1 MKLAIGL
8 GDRNPPQVL
17 TVLAYATHLCVMRLL
32 RAGGTDGCDKYRR
45 HRTTHA
51 TQRRQCSTRHL
62 VCIGAALLN
71 GACGVRS
78 AGDAQI
84 LVAALDADPGQLNPA
99 ITTNGGVHTAAAL
112 LYDGLLGLD
121 SALTPRPGLAER
133 WEILDGGA
141 RYRFHLRR
149 DVRWHDGAAFTSAD
163 VKFTFDSLLL
173 RFHART
179 RASMAPAIMSVD
191 APDDS
196 TVVFRF
202 RRPYAPLLLQL
213 DADESPILP
222 RHLFA
227 GTDPLRNPANT
238 APVGTGPYR
247 FVSHTANS
255 EYRFTANRAY
265 FGGTPKIRDVVL
277 RVIPNAGTR
286 VIALERGEVDWLF
299 SVPGP
304 ERQRLLRNP
313 GLHLV
318 QAAVTPGGGNC
329 ITTLGFNLDR
339 PWFRDVR
346 VRKAIAH
353 AVNRQQFVDRVIFGE
368 GRAAD
373 APISSRIEFA
383 YAAGLAIPA
392 FDTVRA
398 SQLLADAGW
407 RRTGSGVRVAH
418 GVPGVVD
425 GTPFVVNFK
434 SLPSQAT
441 HGELLRAQLR
451 VVGIDLHV
459 MPLESAVFAQT
470 VFTARDFDTSIA
482 AYCNGADPEIGVRR
496 QYVSSSIAPVPFSNM
511 AGYRNLLVDSLFELA
526 GASLV
531 PDERR
536 RLYRTIQEIA
546 VRDQPYVWLVETLG
560 TRAYGPRC
568 HGFSTSSRFAATAS
582 CGE

>member
-1 MKLAIGL
+1 MRTNVRAQRTIV
-8 GDRNPPQVL
+8 RVL
-17 TVLAYATHLCVMRLL
+17 MFL
-32 RAGGTDGCDKYRR
+32 
-45 HRTTHA
+45 
-51 TQRRQCSTRHL
+51 S
-62 VCIGAALLN
+62 AALVS
-71 GACGVRS
+71 GACSRTR
-78 AGDAQI
+78 AARDAQI
-84 LVAALDADPGQLNPA
+84 VVAALDADPGQLNPA

-112 LYDGLLGLD
+112 LYDGLLSLD
-121 SALTPRPGLAER
+121 STLTAQPALAER

-149 DVRWHDGAAFTSAD
+149 DVRWHDGQPFTSAD

-173 RFHART
+173 RFQART
-179 RASMAPAIMSVD
+179 RASMAPAILSVD
-191 APDDS
+191 TPDDS
-196 TVVFRF
+196 TVEFRF
-202 RRPYAPLLLQL
+202 RRPYAPLLQQL

-227 GTDPLRNPANT
+227 GSDPLRNHANT
-238 APVGTGPYR
+238 SPVGTGPYR

-255 EYRFTANRAY
+255 EFRYTANRDY
-265 FGGTPKIRDVVL
+265 FGGMPKIRDVVL
-277 RVIPNAGTR
+277 RVIPDAGTR
-286 VIALERGEVDWLF
+286 VIALESGEVDWLF

-304 ERQRLLRNP
+304 ERERLFRDP
-313 GLHLV
+313 RLHLV
-318 QAAVTPGGGNC
+318 PAAVSPGGGNC

-353 AVNRQQFVDRVIFGE
+353 AVNRQQFVDRVIFGD

-373 APISSRIEFA
+373 APISSRIAFA
-383 YAAGLAIPA
+383 YAAGLPIAA

-398 SQLLADAGW
+398 SQLLTDAGW
-407 RRTGSGVRVAH
+407 TRSGTAVRRAHSVRGIA
-418 GVPGVVD
+418 D
-425 GTPFVVNFK
+425 GTPFAVNFK
-434 SLPSQAT
+434 SLPGQAA

-451 VVGIDLHV
+451 IVGIDLRV
-459 MPLESAVFAQT
+459 IPLETAVFAQT
-470 VFTARDFDTSIA
+470 IFTARDFDTSIA

-511 AGYRNLLVDSLFELA
+511 AGYRNPVIDSLFDQA

-531 PDERR
+531 LEERR
-536 RLYRTIQEIA
+536 RLYRAIQEIA

-560 TRAYGPRC
+560 TRAYGARC

-582 CGE
+582 CSE